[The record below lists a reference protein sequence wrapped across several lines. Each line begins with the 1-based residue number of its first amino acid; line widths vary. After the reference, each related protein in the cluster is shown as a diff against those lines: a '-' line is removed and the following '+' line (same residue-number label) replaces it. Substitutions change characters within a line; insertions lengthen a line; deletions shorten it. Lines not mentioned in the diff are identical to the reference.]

1 MMASLVSTLF
11 ALLIASSGQAQ
22 IRKTTSKEDDILT
35 VKTALGI
42 ATIVQLPDVIQSAII
57 GDQSGFKIEYLDKA
71 VTIKPLRWGAR
82 TNLYLVTGARRFN
95 IRLVTGSQEVADYIV
110 YLKKPEPPKPETKWR
125 NIGRSATHKNLKLTA
140 VRVGQSPNGFI
151 LVDALLTSTRSVRL
165 TVKPESI
172 WIKQA
177 GNSKVINSLFMSD
190 SKIEKGKSLRL
201 GLSLAKSDLLVG
213 KPFTIE
219 VNADQSVSLQLTEAE
234 LWK

>member
-1 MMASLVSTLF
+1 MKVYLVSTLF
-11 ALLIASSGQAQ
+11 SLLIASSGQAQ

-125 NIGRSATHKNLKLTA
+125 SIARSTTHKNLKLTA

-151 LVDALLTSTRSVRL
+151 LIDALLTSTQPLRL

-190 SKIEKGKSLRL
+190 SKIEKGKPLRL
-201 GLSLAKSDLLVG
+201 GLSLAKSDLLAG
-213 KPFTIE
+213 KPLTIE
-219 VNADQSVSLQLTEAE
+219 VNAEQSISLQLTEAE
-234 LWK
+234 LWN